1 MVLPRAEGRK
11 AYQSCRF
18 IRKAKNYNELRLSVE
33 AAKDSGVATMPS
45 LCQSLALYQRTK
57 RSVFVGDVVSFATQS
72 PRILFGEWMHRPSV
86 LLLLC
91 AALLLPMTAV
101 ARLPGPLQA
110 VPASKVRDLSEIR
123 SSRVLRVLVNQSRN
137 SSGEVQGQAIGVE
150 YHRLRAFEQ
159 YLNGH
164 ARDGQEVTLKIIPKA
179 KDQLLGALQRGEGD
193 MVAPGELLDLPSGYA
208 VASSEPIASN
218 VPLVL
223 VGIKGQRRYTKVE
236 QLSGKTL
243 ALPTGSA
250 AGEVVSQLNQKLALH
265 KLAPINI
272 EWVDPTLA
280 VEDVLEMV
288 QGGIFHLTIVEQPI
302 AERWGKILPKLR
314 LDRQLSLGEPGEEHW
329 FVRRDASMLRA
340 SIDRFLTGYKK
351 PSDED
356 AAFLRIY
363 RRLYQVH
370 NPLAKGDRQRLEKLR
385 PTLQKH
391 ADAQNMDWL
400 NLAALAF
407 KESRLQPNARSG
419 SGPTGL
425 MQITPS
431 AAQRVGVSNIQ
442 NLDANVQAGAK
453 YLAMIRRKFFSSPK
467 LNERERMAFTLAAY
481 NIGPERVQGMRAEAR
496 RRGLNPNQWF
506 FQVERIAMEQV
517 GMGAVS
523 YVNSVNKYYL
533 AFDRERE
540 SLEPR
545 QQKVVTRK

>member
-1 MVLPRAEGRK
+1 M
-11 AYQSCRF
+11 
-18 IRKAKNYNELRLSVE
+18 I
-33 AAKDSGVATMPS
+33 
-45 LCQSLALYQRTK
+45 
-57 RSVFVGDVVSFATQS
+57 
-72 PRILFGEWMHRPSV
+72 RPSV

-91 AALLLPMTAV
+91 CSLLLPMTAV

-110 VPASKVRDLSEIR
+110 VPASEVRDLAQIR

-164 ARDGQEVTLKIIPKA
+164 ARDGQEITLKIIPKA

-193 MVAPGELLDLPSGYA
+193 LVAPGELLDLQPGFA
-208 VASSEPIASN
+208 VSTSEPIASN
-218 VPLVL
+218 IPLVL
-223 VGIKGQRRYTKVE
+223 VGIKGERRYTRLE

-243 ALPTGSA
+243 ALPAGSA
-250 AGEVVSQLNQKLALH
+250 AGDAVSQINQKLALH
-265 KLAPINI
+265 KLPPVNI
-272 EWVDPTLA
+272 EWVDPSLA

-314 LDRQLSLGEPGEEHW
+314 FDKQVVIREPGEEFW

-340 SIDRFLTGYKK
+340 SINRFLTVYKK
-351 PSDED
+351 PSDQD

-370 NPLAKGDRQRLEKLR
+370 YPLAKADRQRLEKLR
-385 PTLQKH
+385 PVLQKH
-391 ADAQNMDWL
+391 ADAQGMDWL

-407 KESRLQPNARSG
+407 KESALQPTARSG
-419 SGPTGL
+419 GSPTGL

-442 NLDANVQAGAK
+442 DVDGNVQAGAK
-453 YLAMIRRKFFSSPK
+453 YLAMIRRKFFASPK
-467 LNERERMAFTLAAY
+467 LNERERMAFVLAAY
-481 NIGPERVQGMRAEAR
+481 NIGPERVQGMRTEAR

-506 FQVERIAMEQV
+506 FQVERVAMEQV
-517 GMGAVS
+517 GMGPVS

-540 SLEPR
+540 SLEP
-545 QQKVVTRK
+545 QGQKVVSRK

>member
-1 MVLPRAEGRK
+1 M
-11 AYQSCRF
+11 
-18 IRKAKNYNELRLSVE
+18 
-33 AAKDSGVATMPS
+33 T
-45 LCQSLALYQRTK
+45 
-57 RSVFVGDVVSFATQS
+57 
-72 PRILFGEWMHRPSV
+72 RPQV

-91 AALLLPMTAV
+91 CSLLLPMPAE
-101 ARLPGPLQA
+101 ARLPGPVQA
-110 VPASKVRDLSEIR
+110 VAPVTVRDLAQIR
-123 SSRVLRVLVNQSRN
+123 SSRVLKVLVNQSRN
-137 SSGEVQGQAIGVE
+137 SSGEVQGQPIGVE

-164 ARDGQEVTLKIIPKA
+164 ARDGQEITLKIIPKA

-193 MVAPGELLDLPSGYA
+193 LVAPGELLELQAAHA
-208 VASSEPIASN
+208 VSASDPIRTD
-218 VPLVL
+218 VPLLL
-223 VGIKGQRRYTKVE
+223 VGIKGEKRYTRVE

-243 ALPTGSA
+243 ALPNGSA
-250 AGEVVSQLNQKLALH
+250 AGDAVSQINQKLALL
-265 KLAPINI
+265 KLPPVKI

-302 AERWGKILPKLR
+302 AERWSKILPKLR
-314 LDRQLSLGEPGEEHW
+314 LDRQVPIGEPGDEYW
-329 FVRRDASMLRA
+329 FVRRDAAMLRA
-340 SIDRFLTGYKK
+340 SIDRFLATYKV
-351 PSDED
+351 PSNQD

-370 NPLAKGDRQRLEKLR
+370 YPLARANRQRLEKLR
-385 PTLQKH
+385 PVLQKH
-391 ADAQNMDWL
+391 ADAQGMDWL

-407 KESRLQPNARSG
+407 KESALQPNARSG
-419 SGPTGL
+419 AGPTGL

-431 AAQRVGVSNIQ
+431 AAQRVGVGNIQ

-453 YLAMIRRKFFSSPK
+453 YLALIRRKFFASPK
-467 LNERERMAFTLAAY
+467 LNERERMAFVLAAY
-481 NIGPERVQGMRAEAR
+481 NMGPERVQGMRAEAR

-540 SLEPR
+540 SLEPEN
-545 QQKVVTRK
+545 QKVAQRK